1 MFLDGE
7 LSAAQV
13 LSAFHQD
20 APYLFLGAAFVAV
33 GLVSVAFSAIRRKH
47 DSLLIYFALFAIF
60 YGLRLWVQ
68 ASLLGITLPISPFYV
83 RLRSAIDYLVLIPGF
98 LYFNV
103 MGLPNQRDRMVGYGV
118 GTVGAVLAAATFI
131 FGPSGFLHLINNIV
145 VIAALIFLVVRFL
158 GNSPADHDAK
168 ADFLVIRWGLLIF
181 VTLALGDNVATVLF
195 GSSKTLEPFGF
206 AVFLSALGYVAAR
219 RTLQRDQQ
227 LSEIQ
232 RELEVAR
239 RIQLSI
245 LPASFPPLPHF
256 QVAARCVPMTS
267 VAGDFYD
274 YIVADHQQAGILI
287 ADVSGHGV
295 PAALIA
301 SMVKLAAAAQRSI
314 ADDPSAVLAGM
325 NSALLGNTQ
334 DQFVTAAYLH
344 LNWESKELR
353 YSAAAHPPM
362 LLLRN
367 GQVRV
372 VEANGLML
380 AAFDF
385 ATYLNTSLR
394 LEAGDRLLLYTDGIL
409 EAANTA
415 GDFFGPDALSELFR
429 DSGKFSVGETADL
442 ILSSVRKWAATQEDD
457 LTVLVCEYNGDGQIS
472 SSRA

>member
-1 MFLDGE
+1 
-7 LSAAQV
+7 
-13 LSAFHQD
+13 
-20 APYLFLGAAFVAV
+20 
-33 GLVSVAFSAIRRKH
+33 
-47 DSLLIYFALFAIF
+47 
-60 YGLRLWVQ
+60 
-68 ASLLGITLPISPFYV
+68 
-83 RLRSAIDYLVLIPGF
+83 
-98 LYFNV
+98 
-103 MGLPNQRDRMVGYGV
+103 
-118 GTVGAVLAAATFI
+118 
-131 FGPSGFLHLINNIV
+131 
-145 VIAALIFLVVRFL
+145 
-158 GNSPADHDAK
+158 
-168 ADFLVIRWGLLIF
+168 
-181 VTLALGDNVATVLF
+181 
-195 GSSKTLEPFGF
+195 
-206 AVFLSALGYVAAR
+206 
-219 RTLQRDQQ
+219 LQRDQQ

-245 LPASFPPLPHF
+245 LPASFPALPHF
-256 QVAARCVPMTS
+256 QVAARYLPMTS

-295 PAALIA
+295 CRSDRFYGEAGSRSPA
-301 SMVKLAAAAQRSI
+301 QYRRRSI
-314 ADDPSAVLAGM
+314 RSPGGHEFCAIGQYPKPVCHRGLSSPELGIKRT
-325 NSALLGNTQ
+325 ALLSG
-334 DQFVTAAYLH
+334 
-344 LNWESKELR
+344 
-353 YSAAAHPPM
+353 AHAPM

-409 EAANTA
+409 EAANTT

-472 SSRA
+472 SSRP